1 MSSRVVHVLGTASQ
15 VPTRHRNHNGLLV
28 RWDGVGF
35 LFDPGEGT
43 QRQLILADQSMSG
56 VHHICLTHFHG
67 DHCLGLPGVL
77 QRASLD
83 ELPHPVHVHY
93 HESGQ
98 HYIDRLRYASVYQ
111 ERATIVERPFS
122 SSGPLARADTW
133 TLTTAPLDH
142 TTPSFGYR
150 LQEHGGWTLDP
161 ARLAAQGLHGPA
173 IGRLQRQGYV
183 DVDARRID
191 IAEVATPRVGQSV
204 AVVMD
209 TRPCAGALQLAQGVD
224 LLICESTYVQTHQ
237 AEAGQR
243 GHMTAADAGRLATEA
258 GAHRLMLTHF
268 SQREPDEQVF
278 IDEAARF
285 FWGPI
290 VAARDGL
297 ALRLR
302 G

>member
-1 MSSRVVHVLGTASQ
+1 MLGTASQ
-15 VPTRHRNHNGLLV
+15 VPTRHRNHNGYLL

-56 VHHICLTHFHG
+56 VHHVCITHFHG

-83 ELPHPVHVHY
+83 GLPHPLQVHF

-98 HYIDRLRYASVYQ
+98 PYVDRLRYASIYQ
-111 ERATIVERPFS
+111 ERAVVEERPFAA
-122 SSGPLARADTW
+122 GGIIAEAPTW
-133 TLTTAPLDH
+133 TLSCAALDH

-150 LQEHGGWTLDP
+150 LDERAGWTLDP
-161 ARLAAQGLHGPA
+161 ARLAARGLRGPQ
-173 IGRLQRQGYV
+173 IGALQREGAVEIDGQRV
-183 DVDARRID
+183 TIDAVADRR
-191 IAEVATPRVGQSV
+191 PGQAV

-224 LLICESTYVQTHQ
+224 LLVCESTYLGSHQ
-237 AEAGQR
+237 AEARQR
-243 GHMTAADAGRLATEA
+243 GHMTAADAGRLAAEA
-258 GAHRLMLTHF
+258 GAKALLLTHF
-268 SQREPDEQVF
+268 SQRVTDEQAFV
-278 IDEAARF
+278 DEAAPHF
-285 FWGPI
+285 AGPI
-290 VAARDGL
+290 TAARDGL
-297 ALRLR
+297 ALKLR